1 MTSTV
6 FVSLSTS
13 VDGYIAPDGMTMEHA
28 DDPEYR
34 DWMRLWSQLQSWVF
48 PQQAFRER
56 LELGEGGQT
65 GPDNDLVE
73 STFARTGASVMGMR
87 MFEGGERFWP
97 QEPPFHHP
105 VFVLTHRVRE
115 PWIRPG
121 TTFTFVN
128 DGMDAARKALALA
141 AEAAQGKDVR
151 IAGGGDTVRQFLNA
165 GLVDEITLSIAPVVL
180 GGGVRLFDGIDPVRV
195 GLQIADVLASPAVT
209 HLTYRCTAA

>member
-6 FVSLSTS
+6 FVSLSMS

-28 DDPEYR
+28 DDPVYR

-73 STFARTGASVMGMR
+73 RTFARTGASVMGMR

-97 QEPPFHHP
+97 REPPFHHP

-128 DGMDAARKALALA
+128 DGMDAALALA
-141 AEAAQGKDVR
+141 TEAAQGMDVR
-151 IAGGGDTVRQFLNA
+151 IAGGGDAVRQFLNA

-180 GGGVRLFDGIDPVRV
+180 GGGVRLFEGIDTVRV

-209 HLTYRCTAA
+209 HVTYRCTGA